1 MKKTIKKSKR
11 LLTLFLSLLL
21 CFNSFA
27 AIVSDNDG
35 SAFVTKAEFE
45 AMKKDFAD
53 QVDNY
58 NSSIDAKID
67 GAIAAY
73 LAGFKV
79 ASKYALKSIL
89 NSINSIGYN
98 YSSAAG
104 FPFSNGNITITGVQ
118 QQPQVFINGTFT
130 YQNLTEVSGNWGTAH
145 HCGAGRANYE
155 AKAGAGTAW
164 RVVEMY
170 GVKCLD
176 SYMNLRQRLSFSIAD
191 SPALHDS
198 GSFALAHDFATSSDH
213 YLNRN
218 TNMDTEIVKSS
229 DTYGGRWLKR
239 TSVGSA
245 SYTATGLSSGRGVTT
260 LSKGIV
266 NSINNKTKGWFAP
279 IGPISQTGGHYYL
292 SDTDL
297 FSSLTK
303 TNPYGGTATD
313 NVKVTFDRGLFWHCT
328 NGPDGNG
335 TNCPWGTGD
344 TGKQAPV
351 KTGAY
356 EHLYWNRQYF
366 STTAFN
372 LVDMYAYGPT
382 AGYGEGIKYYEGLPI
397 CKNDYGSGTL
407 TFSLQPVAVGSG
419 TVANKVQL
427 CFRTQRFANMN
438 PANDSS
444 NNMKNIYYKAR
455 SATTWT
461 KCNNAGGVGNLAPGT
476 TYDFKIEDFP
486 QDTELWVKPYT
497 VQNTSSTSTTV
508 YAYLKT
514 IGNIIIEVS

>member
-1 MKKTIKKSKR
+1 MIMKNMIKKSKR
-11 LLTLFLSLLL
+11 LLTLFLSWLL

-104 FPFSNGNITITGVQ
+104 FPFSNGNITITGDQ
-118 QQPQVFINGTFT
+118 QQPQVYINGTFT
-130 YQNLTEVSGNWGTAH
+130 YQNLTEVSGDWGTSH
-145 HCGAGRANYE
+145 HCGAGRSNYE
-155 AKAGAGTAW
+155 AKAGQGTAW

-191 SPALHDS
+191 SPAYHDS
-198 GSFALAHDFATSSDH
+198 SSFALAHDFATSSAH

-218 TNMDTEIVKSS
+218 TNMDTEVVNSS

-245 SYTATGLSSGRGVTT
+245 SYTATGLSSGRGVVT

-266 NSINNKTKGWFAP
+266 NGINNKTKGWFAP

-297 FSSLTK
+297 FSSLTNLSK
-303 TNPYGGTATD
+303 RQTIQCDYSHTA
-313 NVKVTFDRGLFWHCT
+313 KKLLLFGLFASRKFT
-328 NGPDGNG
+328 QIIFIF
-335 TNCPWGTGD
+335 TL
-344 TGKQAPV
+344 Q
-351 KTGAY
+351 
-356 EHLYWNRQYF
+356 
-366 STTAFN
+366 
-372 LVDMYAYGPT
+372 
-382 AGYGEGIKYYEGLPI
+382 KY
-397 CKNDYGSGTL
+397 
-407 TFSLQPVAVGSG
+407 Q
-419 TVANKVQL
+419 
-427 CFRTQRFANMN
+427 
-438 PANDSS
+438 
-444 NNMKNIYYKAR
+444 
-455 SATTWT
+455 
-461 KCNNAGGVGNLAPGT
+461 
-476 TYDFKIEDFP
+476 
-486 QDTELWVKPYT
+486 
-497 VQNTSSTSTTV
+497 
-508 YAYLKT
+508 
-514 IGNIIIEVS
+514 